1 MPFNPDKIQD
11 IQDELTEE
19 EKKKIKEIEDKE
31 AKENPDR
38 KPLPEGPVNLTNWS
52 ATVDTSKI
60 DTDKFKYDV
69 KKEFIAKPTNI
80 DDLQYIFADIFA
92 GDKDALSRPEFKC
105 LNLNEI
111 KAALD
116 WLANNDSIG
125 KTMMAD
131 MAQNAWRLNFRDRP
145 PTMEEFLTP
154 KYLGDQAN
162 TLFPWL
168 KKAMIEFEDPM
179 KPYRT
184 LVLSTCI
191 GAGKALTL
199 DSKIYIDKHNYKLN
213 KELKVGDKILSP
225 STNGEQTEVVAIYDW
240 DPEDIY
246 ELEMDNGKKM
256 RCSLNH
262 LHHVSYRCNDNGNK
276 IWENVDTKFI
286 LEHQDLEFEF
296 LEEQVY

>member
-19 EKKKIKEIEDKE
+19 EKKKIKEIEAKE

-60 DTDKFKYDV
+60 DADKFKYDA

-92 GDKDALSRPEFKC
+92 GDKDALNRPEFKC

-199 DSKIYIDKHNYKLN
+199 DSKVYIDKHNYKLN

-225 STNGEQTEVVAIYDW
+225 STNGEQTEVVAIYDC
-240 DPEDIY
+240 DP
-246 ELEMDNGKKM
+246 
-256 RCSLNH
+256 
-262 LHHVSYRCNDNGNK
+262 
-276 IWENVDTKFI
+276 
-286 LEHQDLEFEF
+286 
-296 LEEQVY
+296 